1 MKSFIAFFGL
11 LFFIQGCAQK
21 EVKMD
26 KIANLYKDVK
36 YREQSVSY
44 QAEYFI
50 GGCNFELLINGFP
63 VERYY
68 GSGDGSLSASA
79 PINAEILKSG
89 EQTWEIRVY
98 PVHVEGIPQQSISN
112 GARAELKIQAIK
124 FKENGD
130 IAERFEPVLNF
141 EAPLNKD
148 EKTGKN
154 IFADSGKPYVSYKGT
169 FKADVPYSLQGW
181 TNGEEFN
188 PADSVT
194 LKKDALSK
202 FNEIR
207 NMIVNKEANKFEDV
221 VLNKEREVAQA
232 LFMKEADSKD
242 IASFYSG
249 AFDNSLEGFTMVP
262 IDNEELVYY
271 CDNRVLTLLFTAK
284 KCARC
289 KGESVLTGRFKD
301 GDRSKVRSFY
311 IYLYRPKGKKELEV
325 IR

>member
-1 MKSFIAFFGL
+1 
-11 LFFIQGCAQK
+11 
-21 EVKMD
+21 MD

-36 YREQSVSY
+36 YRNQAISY

-63 VERYY
+63 IERHFS
-68 GSGDGSLSASA
+68 SGDGSLSASA
-79 PINAEILKSG
+79 PINSEILKSG

-98 PVHVEGIPQQSISN
+98 PVHIDGIPQQSISD
-112 GARAELKIQAIK
+112 GARAELKIQAFK

-130 IAERFEPVLNF
+130 IAETFEPVLNF
-141 EAPLNKD
+141 EAPLKKND
-148 EKTGKN
+148 KTGKN

-169 FKADVPYSLQGW
+169 FTAEVPYSLQGW

-188 PADSVT
+188 PADSVI
-194 LKKDALSK
+194 LKKEVLNK

-207 NMIVNKEANKFEDV
+207 NLIVNKEAIKFEDI

-232 LFMKEADSKD
+232 LFMKETDSRD
-242 IASFYSG
+242 IANFYSS
-249 AFDNSLEGFTMVP
+249 AFNNSLEGFSMVP
-262 IDNEELVYY
+262 IDNEEIVYY
-271 CDNRVLTLLFTAK
+271 CDNKVLTLLFTAK
-284 KCARC
+284 KCIRC
-289 KGESVLTGRFKD
+289 KGESVLSGRFKD
-301 GDRSKVRSFY
+301 GDKYRVRSFY